1 MIVRLVDSSTCVRI
15 PLKFEGLHYVYGL
28 PRWLSGKKSS
38 CQCRRCKRHRFDP
51 QVGKIP
57 WSRKWQ
63 PTPIFLCGKFHRQ
76 RRPMGYIQS
85 MVTQRVRHE
94 WAMEHYMY
102 EKSSMALLQARP
114 WCQMYLKLQILL
126 LVTPL
131 AFQGQSLHS
140 GQGIPPDA
148 RHL

>member
-1 MIVRLVDSSTCVRI
+1 MIVRLMDSSTCVRI

-94 WAMEHYMY
+94 
-102 EKSSMALLQARP
+102 
-114 WCQMYLKLQILL
+114 
-126 LVTPL
+126 
-131 AFQGQSLHS
+131 
-140 GQGIPPDA
+140 
-148 RHL
+148 